1 MKEKE
6 SGRKTRDGGE
16 KEGRKRRLSSVN
28 WSECTTKFGFTTKVS
43 RSDCQYCQRN
53 GVFGRGGSGRRR
65 IHGGEEEVVVVLM
78 MMKGGRQE
86 GLL

>member
-1 MKEKE
+1 M
-6 SGRKTRDGGE
+6 GE
-16 KEGRKRRLSSVN
+16 NERWRETGRKRRLSSVN

-65 IHGGEEEVVVVLM
+65 IHGGEEEVVMVVVAVM
-78 MMKGGRQE
+78 ERGRQE

>member
-1 MKEKE
+1 MEE
-6 SGRKTRDGGE
+6 NERWRET
-16 KEGRKRRLSSVN
+16 GRKRRLSSVN

-53 GVFGRGGSGRRR
+53 GVFGRGGGGRRR
-65 IHGGEEEVVVVLM
+65 RRIRGGEEEVVVMVELGLM
-78 MMKGGRQE
+78 EGGGQE